1 LLNIAGARI
10 NFIGYVDSERNASL
24 NGKPMEEFM
33 QYHLGTTERLADIAE
48 VYRAD
53 EIIFCANDISS
64 QKIIAS
70 MSQITGREIEFKI
83 APPESMFIIG
93 SHSVENPGELYVV
106 DVNAISKP
114 VNKRNKR
121 LLDILVSLVLLPA
134 SPLLIPFQENPSGF
148 IGNIFKVLSGKLSWV
163 GYGSTGKGKNSL
175 PSIRRGVLTS
185 SDAVAIKNTEFK
197 NSEKLDMLYAK
208 DYHVY
213 NDLRIILSGWREM
226 GRKN

>member
-1 LLNIAGARI
+1 RRILSLLNIAGARI
-10 NFIGYVDSERNASL
+10 NFIGFVDSETRPSL

-33 QYHLGTTERLADIAE
+33 QYHLGNTDRLADIAE

-53 EIIFCANDISS
+53 EIIFCAHDISS

-121 LLDILVSLVLLPA
+121 LVDIVASIFLLCL
-134 SPLLIPFQENPSGF
+134 SPLLIFFQKNPAG
-148 IGNIFKVLSGKLSWV
+148 
-163 GYGSTGKGKNSL
+163 L
-175 PSIRRGVLTS
+175 PG
-185 SDAVAIKNTEFK
+185 
-197 NSEKLDMLYAK
+197 
-208 DYHVY
+208 
-213 NDLRIILSGWREM
+213 
-226 GRKN
+226 